1 VSGFT
6 QHPRWLRLALVA
18 ACCGALATN
27 ADAHLVVKGLD
38 EVGNGALHPF
48 VTPSHV
54 LVMLALALLLGQQV
68 PFTLRI
74 PTLVMAPVSALA
86 LALTATGWMPGF
98 YQPVLPAIALCLAVL
113 VAMERRLPLM
123 AHGISCAL
131 AVAAIG
137 LDSPAETGGALATAK
152 TLLGTWL
159 ALNLAVPYLAIC
171 VSNGAGRQWAR
182 TATRIAGSW
191 IIAISLMVLAFALR
205 R

>member
-1 VSGFT
+1 MTGHS
-6 QHPRWLRLALVA
+6 RRSRLLRLAIVPAFCA
-18 ACCGALATN
+18 ALTVD

-48 VTPSHV
+48 VTPSHA
-54 LVMLALALLLGQQV
+54 LVMLSLALLLGQQV
-68 PFTLRI
+68 PFTLRHSF
-74 PTLVMAPVSALA
+74 LMMAPASALA
-86 LALTATGWMPGF
+86 LAVTATGWTAGV

-113 VAMERRLPLM
+113 VAMERQIP
-123 AHGISCAL
+123 AL
-131 AVAAIG
+131 IRGMVSAVALCAIG
-137 LDSPAETGGALATAK
+137 LDSPAESGSAIAVAK

-171 VSNGAGRQWAR
+171 VSNGSGRQWAR

>member
-1 VSGFT
+1 MNGF
-6 QHPRWLRLALVA
+6 RRRSRCLRLALVP
-18 ACCGALATN
+18 ACCAALTAN

-54 LVMLALALLLGQQV
+54 LVMLSLALLLGQQV
-68 PFTLRI
+68 PFKLRLSA
-74 PTLVMAPVSALA
+74 LVMAPASALA
-86 LALTATGWMPGF
+86 LALTVSCRTTGV

-113 VAMERRLPLM
+113 VAMERQVPAVTR
-123 AHGISCAL
+123 GILC
-131 AVAAIG
+131 AVAVCAIG
-137 LDSPAETGGALATAK
+137 LDSPAETGSALAMAK
-152 TLLGTWL
+152 SLLGTWL

-171 VSNGAGRQWAR
+171 VSNGAGRHWAR